1 MCLQRVISGKYR
13 VRRITETTKIAK
25 NLCGQR
31 RTHHFFSAFLKI
43 QSTLLATRILS
54 QSACIQTLH
63 TSVPLQKVKAGRVKI
78 SKGEKPITYE
88 QANFPF
94 TIGVKKNWNSH
105 HTGNLKDEEG
115 AAERA
120 LEDFFLRNLSK
131 GPSINV

>member
-1 MCLQRVISGKYR
+1 MVL
-13 VRRITETTKIAK
+13 
-25 NLCGQR
+25 N
-31 RTHHFFSAFLKI
+31 FFTSQI

-105 HTGNLKDEEG
+105 HTGNEN
-115 AAERA
+115 
-120 LEDFFLRNLSK
+120 NL
-131 GPSINV
+131 